1 MAPIDEALFAQF
13 HANLVSNLPD
23 QHILENIITYYF
35 AENKQKIV
43 MTYGKEGVGQYV
55 LDVKHHLPQ
64 LILMA
69 KLQYP
74 TDKMSQTQ
82 VQSSLCQISSSH
94 PDLEKTQICGIVCLL
109 CWDLA
114 LIE

>member
-23 QHILENIITYYF
+23 QHILENIITYCF

-43 MTYGKEGVGQYV
+43 MTYGKEGVGPYV

-64 LILMA
+64 LILMV

-74 TDKMSQTQ
+74 IDKMIPTQ

-94 PDLEKTQICGIVCLL
+94 PYLEKVQMCGIVCLL